1 MASSS
6 STEVRRDDMGS
17 VYWKRRAHAAVQKEG
32 EMTTAEY
39 LATEETLLPRELA
52 YGVLRVADSPGG
64 PHQRIVGRLHLAI
77 APVAAAAGGE
87 VVLSPMDVVL
97 DYDRALVVQPDLLY
111 ISRER
116 AGIFRYKVNGAPD
129 LVVEVLSPHPRIGK
143 LNERVAWF
151 AKYGVRECWL
161 ADLPSR
167 QYSVLLLNERGVAS
181 RRLCRPGQVAESD
194 VLPGVVLP
202 SLDA

>member
-1 MASSS
+1 
-6 STEVRRDDMGS
+6 
-17 VYWKRRAHAAVQKEG
+17 
-32 EMTTAEY
+32 MTTAEY

-64 PHQRIVGRLHLAI
+64 PHQRIVGRLHLAM
-77 APVAAAAGGE
+77 APAAAAAGGE
-87 VVLSPMDVVL
+87 VVLSPMDIIL
-97 DYDRALVVQPDLLY
+97 DRDRALVVQPDLMF

-116 AGIFRYKVNGAPD
+116 SAIFKYKVNGAPD
-129 LVVEVLSPHPRIGK
+129 LVVEILSPHPRIGK
-143 LNERVAWF
+143 LNERVGWF

-167 QYSVLLLNERGVAS
+167 QYSILLLDERGVTG
-181 RRLCRPGQVAESD
+181 RRSCWPGQVAGSD

>member
-1 MASSS
+1 
-6 STEVRRDDMGS
+6 MGS
-17 VYWKRRAHAAVQKEG
+17 VYPKRRRTAAVQKEG

-39 LATEETLLPRELA
+39 LATEETVLPRELA

-64 PHQRIVGRLHLAI
+64 PHQRIVGRLHLAM
-77 APVAAAAGGE
+77 APAAAAAGGE
-87 VVLSPMDVVL
+87 VVLSPMDIIL
-97 DYDRALVVQPDLLY
+97 DRDRALVVQPDLTF

-116 AGIFRYKVNGAPD
+116 AAIFQYKVNGAPD

-143 LNERVAWF
+143 LNERVGWF

-167 QYSVLLLNERGVAS
+167 QYSILLLDARGVTG
-181 RRLCRPGQVAESD
+181 RRLCWPGEVAASN
-194 VLPGVVLP
+194 VLPGVMLP